1 MPKDGNCQS
10 EGSSPNK
17 VWHATVGALCQPY
30 VIRWFNMGRGRAAKE
45 RKLAME
51 SPALVVLASEQD
63 DRLSWLKTGQAL
75 EKMLLRARVDSVW
88 AAFLNQP
95 VEVSRLRAA
104 LAELPSAEVS
114 SGSFSCPLACT
125 RS

>member
-1 MPKDGNCQS
+1 
-10 EGSSPNK
+10 
-17 VWHATVGALCQPY
+17 
-30 VIRWFNMGRGRAAKE
+30 
-45 RKLAME
+45 ME

-63 DRLSWLKTGQAL
+63 DRLSWLKTGQSL

-95 VEVSRLRAA
+95 VEVSRLRAV
-104 LAELPSAEVS
+104 LAELPAAEFS